1 MRLIKKATEAIPSP
15 SFVLNPYHKQ
25 RGSFIPPR
33 PICRWTIMSASFT
46 NRLIYETSPYL
57 RQHAH
62 NPVDWYPWCP
72 EALSHARQRDC
83 PIFLSIGYS
92 ACHWCHVMEH
102 ESFQNEEIAR
112 ILNEH
117 FVCIKVDREERPDL
131 DQIYMAAVQM
141 ISGAGG
147 WPMSVFLT
155 PEGKPFTGGTYF
167 PPDDRYGRP
176 GFRRILNSLIALW
189 RDRRAQVEEAAEDLT
204 QHMQS
209 FGAISGTV
217 GEAQPEVFL
226 AARERL
232 TQQFDPTHGGFGSPP
247 KFLHVMDMRLLLR
260 VSQRHNDSHALHM
273 VCHTLERMALGGLH
287 DHLGGGF
294 ARYSTDER
302 WLVPHFE
309 KMLYDNALLARVY
322 TEAYQATGDAFF
334 REVLE
339 QLFTWV
345 EREMTS
351 PEGGFYSS
359 QDADSEGEEGKFYV
373 WTAEE
378 IDALLGEQAT
388 AFRLT
393 YNVSPRGNWEDRH
406 APGQLKNI
414 LHLSRRLGPDPFA
427 SARATLF
434 AAREQRVRPD
444 RDDKILTSWNGLMIA
459 ALAHAASALD
469 RPDYAIRAAR
479 AADFL
484 LNTLRRADGRLL
496 RTWSA
501 GHAAKID
508 ACLDDYAYLL
518 EGLVTLYETTGT
530 MRWLT
535 EAQRLVAVLFEQFW
549 DTAEGGFFYTAH
561 DHERLIARGK
571 DPHDGATPASGA
583 VAITAL
589 LRLIRLTGDTTHLP
603 AVEQMFRLHRGLM
616 KTHPTAV
623 SQLLIALDFYF
634 GPVREY
640 ALIAGSDAEQTRR
653 VLAAVHRRF
662 EPNKVVALGPSDL
675 PLLAG
680 KEAGSEPRL
689 YICENFACRQAL
701 VGVEAI
707 EAALAVVHSATH
719 LKEPK

>member
-1 MRLIKKATEAIPSP
+1 MT
-15 SFVLNPYHKQ
+15 
-25 RGSFIPPR
+25 
-33 PICRWTIMSASFT
+33 TSFT
-46 NRLIYETSPYL
+46 NRLIHESSPYL

-62 NPVDWYPWCP
+62 NPVDWYPWGP
-72 EALSHARQRDC
+72 EALTLARQRDC

-102 ESFQNEEIAR
+102 ESFQEESIAR
-112 ILNEH
+112 LLNEH

-141 ISGAGG
+141 ISGSGG

-167 PPDDRYGRP
+167 PPEDRYGRP
-176 GFRRILNSLIALW
+176 GFRRILDSLIALW
-189 RDRRAQVEEAAEDLT
+189 RERRPQVEEAAEDLT
-204 QHMQS
+204 QHLQG
-209 FGAISGTV
+209 FGTIEGAAGDI
-217 GEAQPEVFL
+217 QPEML
-226 AARERL
+226 LRARERL
-232 TQQFDPTHGGFGSPP
+232 ANQFDPTHGGFGSPP

-260 VSQRHNDSHALHM
+260 IWKRYGDAPSLHM
-273 VCHTLERMALGGLH
+273 VRHTLERMALGGLR

-309 KMLYDNALLARVY
+309 KMLYDNALLARLY
-322 TEAYQATGDAFF
+322 TEAFQATGDPFF
-334 REVLE
+334 REVIDE
-339 QLFTWV
+339 TFTWLQ
-345 EREMTS
+345 REMTS
-351 PEGGFYSS
+351 PEGAFYSS

-373 WTAEE
+373 WTAEQ
-378 IDALLGEQAT
+378 IDSLLGEQA
-388 AFRLT
+388 ASFRLT
-393 YNVSPRGNWEDRH
+393 YHITPRGNWEDRH
-406 APGQLKNI
+406 APGQPKNI

-427 SARATLF
+427 AARATLF
-434 AAREQRVRPD
+434 AARERRIRPGL
-444 RDDKILTSWNGLMIA
+444 DDKILTSWNGLMIA
-459 ALAHAASALD
+459 ALAHAASVLD
-469 RPDYAIRAAR
+469 RPEYAERAAR

-484 LNTLRRADGRLL
+484 LATLRRPDGRLL

-501 GHAAKID
+501 GHSAKID

-518 EGLVTLYETTGT
+518 DGLVTLYETTGG

-535 EAQRLVAVLFEQFW
+535 EAQRLVAILFEQFW

-571 DPHDGATPASGA
+571 DPHDGATPAPGA
-583 VAITAL
+583 VAVTAL

-603 AVEQMFRLHRGLM
+603 AIEHVFRLHRGLM
-616 KTHPTAV
+616 EKHPTAV
-623 SQLLIALDFYF
+623 SQLLLALDFHL

-640 ALIAGSDAEQTRR
+640 ALIAGANADETRR
-653 VLAAVHRRF
+653 ILAVLHGRF
-662 EPNKVVALGPSDL
+662 EPNKVVALGPSEL

-680 KEAGSEPRL
+680 REAGTEPRL
-689 YICENFACRQAL
+689 FICENFACQQPL

-707 EAALAVVHSATH
+707 QAALDARNPRETQ
-719 LKEPK
+719 